1 MPSFGKTNQLKKE
14 HFDDFIKAYTAEDRA
29 SVKDERWNCFT
40 RDQIAAKGNCLDLG
54 LIRDE
59 SILDYED
66 LPDPI
71 ESAEDAITQLEMVV
85 DLIKD
90 VVKELKK
97 TGENIGYNR

>member
-14 HFDDFIKAYTAEDRA
+14 HFEDFIKAFNTKHRKA
-29 SVKDERWNCFT
+29 VKDERWNCFT
-40 RDQIAAKGNCLDLG
+40 REQISQKGNSLDLG

-71 ESAEDAITQLEMVV
+71 ESAEDAITQLEMAA
-85 DLIKD
+85 DLIRD
-90 VVKELKK
+90 VVRELKK
-97 TGENIGYNR
+97 TENKK

>member
-14 HFDDFIKAYTAEDRA
+14 HFADFIKAYTAEDRT

-40 RDQIAAKGNCLDLG
+40 RKEIEEKGNSLDLG

-71 ESAEDAITQLEMVV
+71 DSAEDAIEQLEQAA

-90 VVKELKK
+90 VVRELKK
-97 TGENIGYNR
+97 TEITED

>member
-14 HFDDFIKAYTAEDRA
+14 HFADFIKAYTAEERA

-40 RDQIAAKGNCLDLG
+40 RDQIAAKGNSLDLG

-71 ESAEDAITQLEMVV
+71 ESAQDCIDQLEMAV
-85 DLIKD
+85 DLIKG
-90 VVKELKK
+90 VVKELKE
-97 TGENIGYNR
+97 TEENIGYNR

>member
-14 HFDDFIKAYTAEDRA
+14 HFADFIKAYTAEDRS
-29 SVKDERWNCFT
+29 SVEDERWNCFT
-40 RDQIAAKGNCLDLG
+40 REQIEEKGNSLDLG

-71 ESAEDAITQLEMVV
+71 DSAEDAIEQLEQAA

-90 VVKELKK
+90 VVRELKK
-97 TGENIGYNR
+97 TEITED

>member
-1 MPSFGKTNQLKKE
+1 MQSFGKTNQLKKE
-14 HFDDFIKAYTAEDRA
+14 HFADFIKAYTAADRT

-40 RDQIAAKGNCLDLG
+40 REQIADKGNSLDLG

-71 ESAEDAITQLEMVV
+71 ESAEDAITQLEMAA
-85 DLIKD
+85 DLIRD
-90 VVKELKK
+90 VVRELKK
-97 TGENIGYNR
+97 TEK